1 MLIIDRIMLAM
12 YTLAMTIVS
21 LGVIVLTL
29 RFFPEDIVWTN
40 LIFLLSRWETGAVA
54 ALLML
59 ISLRL
64 FKVSFSSSNL
74 QSSDEAIVIHG
85 TLGDVRVAISAIKT
99 LVDKVARSIKGV
111 RDVKINV
118 IAKNNKQ
125 ENLEDTAVKIK
136 IKIVVGPESNVT
148 EISDQ
153 MQQLVKDKLKN
164 TVGIDNSEIDVL
176 VENISNANVQKQ
188 RVV

>member
-21 LGVIVLTL
+21 LGVVVLTL
-29 RFFPEDIVWTN
+29 RFFPEDVVWTN

-54 ALLML
+54 VLFML

-64 FKVSFSSSNL
+64 FKVSFGSSNL
-74 QSSDEAIVIHG
+74 QTSDEAIVVHG
-85 TLGDVRVAISAIKT
+85 TLGDVRVAIIAIKT
-99 LVDKVARSIKGV
+99 LVDKVARGIKGV

-125 ENLEDTAVKIK
+125 GNLEDIAVK
-136 IKIVVGPESNVT
+136 IKIVVGPESNVP
-148 EISDQ
+148 EISGQ
-153 MQQLVKDKLKN
+153 MQQLVKEKLKN
-164 TVGIDNSEIDVL
+164 TVGIDVGEIDVL
-176 VENISNANVQKQ
+176 VENISDANLQKQ

>member
-1 MLIIDRIMLAM
+1 MLIIDRIILAI
-12 YTLAMTIVS
+12 YTLAMAIVS
-21 LGVIVLTL
+21 LGVVVLTL
-29 RFFPEDIVWTN
+29 RLFPEDVVWTN
-40 LIFLLSRWETGAVA
+40 LIFLISRWETGGIA
-54 ALLML
+54 ALFML

-64 FKVSFSSSNL
+64 FKVSFSSSKL

-85 TLGDVRVAISAIKT
+85 TLGDVRVAIIAIKN

-118 IAKNNKQ
+118 NVVSNKQ
-125 ENLEDTAVKIK
+125 GNMEDTAVRIK
-136 IKIVVGPESNVT
+136 IKIVVGPESNVP

-164 TVGIDNSEIDVL
+164 TVGIDVGEIDIV
-176 VENISNANVQKQ
+176 VENISNATVQKQ
-188 RVV
+188 RVI